1 MGRIKLASL
10 ILSALAA
17 LLTASKAIVS
27 FIKCM
32 TELKPNTT

>member
-1 MGRIKLASL
+1 MGKIKLASL

-27 FIKCM
+27 FIKCI
-32 TELKPNTT
+32 TDLKLKTA

>member
-1 MGRIKLASL
+1 MGKINLVSL
-10 ILSALAA
+10 ILSALSA

-32 TELKPNTT
+32 TELKPKTA